1 MAENKV
7 QELSGAERKQII
19 EVLLPA
25 LNEIPGLPCKINL
38 EVLDEKPPS
47 MCIQQLRGAQKLN
60 VNIVGGFTGLFP
72 FAIWYRVSG
81 RDTADRIEG
90 TRVLN
95 DISSFFSD
103 VTNLPDLGERRICRK
118 IEMTSVPICN
128 NRHEDGT
135 EDYMAIYSLE
145 YQQKSKFE

>member
-1 MAENKV
+1 M

-19 EVLLPA
+19 EVLLPV
-25 LNEIPGLPCKINL
+25 LNGIPDLPCKINL

-47 MCIQQLRGAQKLN
+47 MCVQQLRGAQKLN

-72 FAIWYRVSG
+72 FAIWYRTGG
-81 RDTADRIEG
+81 RDTTERLEG
-90 TRVLN
+90 TRILN
-95 DISSFFSD
+95 DIESFFSD
-103 VTNLPDLGERRICRK
+103 SVNLPDLGGRRICRK

-135 EDYMAIYSLE
+135 EDYMAIYNLE

>member
-1 MAENKV
+1 M
-7 QELSGAERKQII
+7 QELSGVERKQII

-25 LNEIPGLPCKINL
+25 LNGIPDLPCKINL

-47 MCIQQLRGAQKLN
+47 MCVQQLRGAQKLN

-72 FAIWYRVSG
+72 FAIWYRTSG
-81 RDTADRIEG
+81 KDTADRFEG
-90 TRVLN
+90 TRILN
-95 DISSFFSD
+95 NIESFFSD
-103 VTNLPDLGERRICRK
+103 SANLPDLGGRRTSRK

-135 EDYMAIYSLE
+135 EYYMAIYNLE